1 MAIENNVGEI
11 TRLSRVILLG
21 PRVQENCS
29 HPGFDHNLMVG
40 DYLTFFVVVSPSRW
54 IQIKWWA
61 TTSLLD
67 PEIWENGALR
77 LR

>member
-11 TRLSRVILLG
+11 TRLSRLILLG
-21 PRVQENCS
+21 FRIQENCS
-29 HPGFDHNLMVG
+29 LLGFDHNLTVG
-40 DYLTFFVVVSPSRW
+40 DYLTFFVVLSPSHW

-67 PEIWENGALR
+67 PEIWENGTLQLR
-77 LR
+77 